1 MSELREKFLQN
12 SHLVEQVILFVFE
25 LFHLKKLLSE
35 NKQGLTHNIYGS
47 MLLVQSIFTFSL
59 LIDNIIKNK
68 YNNPDPHKQQ
78 FIDLLIYLSEKAN
91 LELDKSKL
99 LKVKKMFTDDPTQT
113 VEDLVNSRSIFR
125 TKIQPLEEDMALSY
139 CFRNAAAHKIGD
151 RPYIHV
157 DINNIVDRLFNLFFL
172 AVETLY

>member
-1 MSELREKFLQN
+1 MSELKKKFLQN

-47 MLLVQSIFTFSL
+47 MLMVQSIFTFSL

-68 YNNPDPHKQQ
+68 YNNPDPHEQQ

-91 LELDKSKL
+91 LKLDKSKL
-99 LKVKKMFTDDPTQT
+99 LKVKKMFTDDPSQT
-113 VEDLVNSRSIFR
+113 VEGLVNSRSIRR
-125 TKIQPLEEDMALSY
+125 TMIQPLGEDMALSY
-139 CFRNAAAHKIGD
+139 CFRNAPAHKIGD

-157 DINNIVDRLFNLFFL
+157 NFNNIVDRFFNLFFL